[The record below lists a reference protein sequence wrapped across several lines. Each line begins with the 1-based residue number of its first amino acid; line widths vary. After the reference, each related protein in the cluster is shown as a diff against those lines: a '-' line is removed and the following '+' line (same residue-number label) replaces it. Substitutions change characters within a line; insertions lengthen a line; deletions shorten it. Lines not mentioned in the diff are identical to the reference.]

1 MAIFASSRFV
11 LITLMYKNLHSNL
24 CYFHLQ
30 RTIAHLYTWRSWN
43 HPSLQRLKHW
53 RTPSWN
59 KPEKK
64 NRNKDQNLLTA
75 QHKQQTIQQLSYL
88 ISPSFLAVADPTFFA
103 AVAVLDPASLN
114 IVFVAAAPVL
124 SLLYLKTQMDQNHWG
139 LDTPN
144 LYMGSWQKFTYYNY
158 WY

>member
-1 MAIFASSRFV
+1 
-11 LITLMYKNLHSNL
+11 MYKNLHSNL

-30 RTIAHLYTWRSWN
+30 KKLFLTFILEEAETTLVSKDWN
-43 HPSLQRLKHW
+43 IDEPLHGTNQK
-53 RTPSWN
+53 
-59 KPEKK
+59 KKK

-75 QHKQQTIQQLSYL
+75 RHKQQTIQQFSYL

-124 SLLYLKTQMDQNHWG
+124 SLLYLKTQMDQNH
-139 LDTPN
+139 
-144 LYMGSWQKFTYYNY
+144 
-158 WY
+158 

>member
-1 MAIFASSRFV
+1 MLFSPA
-11 LITLMYKNLHSNL
+11 KK
-24 CYFHLQ
+24 
-30 RTIAHLYTWRSWN
+30 TISHLYTWRSWN

-53 RTPSWN
+53 WTPSWN

-64 NRNKDQNLLTA
+64 NKNKDQNLLTA
-75 QHKQQTIQQLSYL
+75 QHKQQTIQQFSYL

-124 SLLYLKTQMDQNHWG
+124 SLLYLKTQMDQNH
-139 LDTPN
+139 
-144 LYMGSWQKFTYYNY
+144 
-158 WY
+158 

>member
-1 MAIFASSRFV
+1 
-11 LITLMYKNLHSNL
+11 MYKNLRSNL

-30 RTIAHLYTWRSWN
+30 KKLFLTFILEEAETTLVSKDWN
-43 HPSLQRLKHW
+43 IDEPLHGTNQK
-53 RTPSWN
+53 
-59 KPEKK
+59 KK

-75 QHKQQTIQQLSYL
+75 QHKQQTIQQFSYL

-124 SLLYLKTQMDQNHWG
+124 SLLYLKMQMDQNH
-139 LDTPN
+139 
-144 LYMGSWQKFTYYNY
+144 
-158 WY
+158 